1 MAKTISTN
9 YYERMSGFFLL
20 STFTQTVTLAV
31 AALLT
36 FAIPSW
42 AANAPADLVSANFR
56 VLDSSGTEVIG
67 HSKYVLEPGKDG
79 LLIGRGEARF
89 KDGEYDIEYDTLIPR
104 TQQPPRMLTMDH
116 RFYNADGSKQ
126 REIAANFVTGQTT
139 CTQYQNGVAETG
151 RATLDFTPD
160 SYGGSA
166 VLLPLRQYL
175 AQGQNEPLKL
185 HALNCIPGPRL
196 IAVKAQ
202 VQKPSEWSHYPGR
215 TVEVDIKPDL
225 GWLNAVIGPLLPQI
239 RAWFDP
245 SRNWLFV
252 GGQFSRYY
260 RGPRIMLVTQR
271 PPSIVKGNKES
282 TG

>member
-1 MAKTISTN
+1 
-9 YYERMSGFFLL
+9 MSRFSLL
-20 STFTQTVTLAV
+20 SNLNQAVTLAL

-36 FAIPSW
+36 FAIPSR

-56 VLDSSGTEVIG
+56 VLDSGGTEVIG
-67 HSKYVLEPGKDG
+67 HSRYVLEPGEHG

-89 KDGEYDIEYDTLIPR
+89 KDGEYDIEYDTLRPR
-104 TQQPPRMLTMDH
+104 PQQPPQMLSMDH

-126 REIAANFVTGQTT
+126 REIAANFVTGQTS
-139 CTQYQNGVAETG
+139 CTEYQNGVAETD

-166 VLLPLRQYL
+166 VLLPLQQYL
-175 AQGQNEPLKL
+175 AQGQNQPLKL

-196 IAVKAQ
+196 VAVKAQ
-202 VQKPSEWSHYPGR
+202 VQKPSAWSHYPGQ

-225 GWLNAVIGPLLPQI
+225 GWLNAVIGPLLPQL

-245 SRNWLFV
+245 SRNWVFV

-260 RGPRIMLVTQR
+260 RGPRIMLVTQS
-271 PPSIVKGNKES
+271 PPSIVKGNKGS

>member
-1 MAKTISTN
+1 MVRFS
-9 YYERMSGFFLL
+9 LL
-20 STFTQTVTLAV
+20 SNLIQTVALTL

-42 AANAPADLVSANFR
+42 AANAPAGLLPANFR

-67 HSKYVLEPGKDG
+67 HSRYVLEPGKHG

-89 KDGEYDIEYDTLIPR
+89 KDGEYDIEYDTLRPR
-104 TQQPPRMLTMDH
+104 PQQPPQMLTMEH
-116 RFYNADGSKQ
+116 RFYNADGSTL

-139 CTQYQNGVAETG
+139 CTQYQKGVAETD

-166 VLLPLRQYL
+166 VLLPLQQYL
-175 AQGQNEPLKL
+175 AQGQNEALKL
-185 HALNCIPGPRL
+185 QALNCIPGPRL

-202 VQKPSEWSHYPGR
+202 VQKPSEWSHYPGQ

-225 GWLNAVIGPLLPQI
+225 GWLNAVIGPLLPQL

-245 SRNWLFV
+245 SRNWVFV

-260 RGPRIMLVTQR
+260 RGPRITLVTQS
-271 PPSIVKGNKES
+271 PPSIVKQNKGS
-282 TG
+282 TGGALAAGTRVSH